1 MVLVVSIFSKCQE
14 YPKQGRCQKV
24 MFLVKLQTTL
34 QALVRLRN
42 IIWIS
47 YMTQFEIECRC
58 GGPSVVTNNKKNDAA
73 KTKNILKNTFLI
85 RTKNTIINFNIF
97 QRGRCIYIFQNLN
110 FRGLI

>member
-1 MVLVVSIFSKCQE
+1 MALVVSIFSKCQE

-58 GGPSVVTNNKKNDAA
+58 GGPSVVTNNKK
-73 KTKNILKNTFLI
+73 K
-85 RTKNTIINFNIF
+85 
-97 QRGRCIYIFQNLN
+97 QCSQNQKYP
-110 FRGLI
+110 